1 MTEIVTGLQQDGSP
15 IVRLQSERLEVDLAP
30 KVGGRI
36 IGIRQRGSGHE
47 FLWRNSRLPL
57 ELKPPGSEYD
67 PSFYGGIDGCCPTTS
82 PKPSTEWPA
91 PITANCGPAADWWID
106 GQSLVLEGRLP
117 LCGLTYERRM
127 SLRVDSPHVDFQY
140 RLTNPTGT
148 ERHFLWK
155 LHAALAIAEG
165 DVIECPARQAQVV
178 DPAYSRFGTFS
189 PFTWPHIEGQRA
201 DVVPPQNGTMDF
213 FYLFDLQAGR
223 IAWTRDTESG
233 PPGLRRLSPSGR
245 LKFEYT
251 FDTAVFPFV
260 WLFASYGGFDGH
272 YTVILEPCTTMPIGV
287 GDAIRHGRCSRLL
300 LAKPWKQKCLSTLAP
315 GQTGSGPPW
324 AGPMGE
330 RDWPATADVHSDCRP
345 PRACLVGR

>member
-1 MTEIVTGLQQDGSP
+1 MTEIVTGLQQAGSP
-15 IVRLQSERLEVDLAP
+15 IVRLQSEQLEVDVAP

-67 PSFYGGIDGCCPTTS
+67 PNFYGGIDELLPNDIAETIDGVACPDHGELWTRS
-82 PKPSTEWPA
+82 L
-91 PITANCGPAADWWID
+91 DWWID

-127 SLRVDSPHVDFQY
+127 TLRADSPHVDFQY

-155 LHAALAIAEG
+155 LHAALAVAEG

-178 DPAYSRFGTFS
+178 DPAYSRFGTLS
-189 PFTWPHIEGQRA
+189 PFAWPHIEGQRA

-223 IAWTRDTESG
+223 IAWTRNTESG
-233 PPGLRRLSPSGR
+233 PPGLRRLAPAGR

-300 LAKPWKQKCLSTLAP
+300 P
-315 GQTGSGPPW
+315 GEALETKVSLY
-324 AGPMGE
+324 AGPGPD
-330 RDWPATADVHSDCRP
+330 R
-345 PRACLVGR
+345 